1 MTEPTGTTHNPFAGR
16 WAEEYDRRLSG
27 PFIGRIRGTECRTI
41 LGLMDQTLKPE
52 DRVLEIGP
60 GTGYYTIHLARRAAH
75 VTAVE
80 QSAQMIPL
88 LEGRLCDESLSN
100 CRVLTA
106 DFMQM
111 PREEPFDVVALM
123 GVMDYVDDPATFL
136 SCAARLARRA
146 VLFTVPYRGFL
157 AALHQAGNAVRGVH
171 VHAYVP
177 HQLRSYLPGFT
188 LDTHETGHCSRLW
201 RGMTLA
207 CRAVR
212 D

>member
-16 WAEEYDRRLSG
+16 WARAYDRRLCG
-27 PFIGRIRGTECRTI
+27 PVVGLIRASECDTLLR
-41 LGLMDQTLKPE
+41 LMDETLRRD

-60 GTGYYTIHLARRAAH
+60 GTGYYTVHLARRAAH

-80 QSAQMIPL
+80 QSAQMTPL
-88 LEGRLCDESLSN
+88 LQCRLADESLTN
-100 CRVLTA
+100 CEVLNA

-111 PREEPFDVVALM
+111 PCQKPFDVVALM
-123 GVMDYVDDPATFL
+123 GVLDYVDDPATFL
-136 SCAARLARRA
+136 ARAAEMCGRA
-146 VLFTVPYRGFL
+146 LLFTAPRRGLL
-157 AALHQAGNAVRGVH
+157 AALHQAGNAVRAVR

-177 HQLRSYLPGFT
+177 DQLRSYLPGFT
-188 LDTHETGHCSRLW
+188 LETHETGRCSRLW

-212 D
+212 G